1 MIDLEIT
8 NRKFRSLVEEK
19 FTTAKDNYTGD
30 SRVWMDCRAK
40 WSDGVTSKTISAF
53 HVTTKYEALYN
64 EMPIQSLRYI
74 NYRLAIDEM
83 DWIYKKKSN
92 NVNDLNSKIWNQWA
106 SEDGTI
112 GKGYGYQVAKKVYD
126 SKLSDD
132 KIDQIDNILE
142 NLILDPTNRRLLI
155 NLFNI
160 DDLSEMNLA
169 PCAYETFFMVE
180 YLEDS
185 YGIVRPKLN
194 VVLNQRS
201 GDFIVAAHPG
211 GWNEFQYYFLYRLIA
226 DLIGFELGTFIHNT
240 YNLHLYNRHI
250 DIVDNILEVEELDM
264 YHFIKAPFEIKE
276 EIRKEINNTRLR
288 YIKTDDLILDS
299 GRGVYNVI
307 TLDNLDEVHRKN
319 YAKEIIDIYYK
330 YNFTDWYDFTKLDS
344 DLKDIAI
351 KVTKIPVAE

>member
-1 MIDLEIT
+1 MINLEIT

-142 NLILDPTNRRLLI
+142 NLILD
-155 NLFNI
+155 
-160 DDLSEMNLA
+160 
-169 PCAYETFFMVE
+169 
-180 YLEDS
+180 
-185 YGIVRPKLN
+185 
-194 VVLNQRS
+194 RS
-201 GDFIVAAHPG
+201 NSI
-211 GWNEFQYYFLYRLIA
+211 
-226 DLIGFELGTFIHNT
+226 
-240 YNLHLYNRHI
+240 
-250 DIVDNILEVEELDM
+250 
-264 YHFIKAPFEIKE
+264 
-276 EIRKEINNTRLR
+276 
-288 YIKTDDLILDS
+288 
-299 GRGVYNVI
+299 
-307 TLDNLDEVHRKN
+307 
-319 YAKEIIDIYYK
+319 
-330 YNFTDWYDFTKLDS
+330 
-344 DLKDIAI
+344 
-351 KVTKIPVAE
+351 

>member
-1 MIDLEIT
+1 MMIDLEIT

-180 YLEDS
+180 YLEDN

-201 GDFIVAAHPG
+201 GDFLVAAHPG

-250 DIVDNILEVEELDM
+250 DIVDNEFSD
-264 YHFIKAPFEIKE
+264 FISFAGF
-276 EIRKEINNTRLR
+276 L
-288 YIKTDDLILDS
+288 
-299 GRGVYNVI
+299 
-307 TLDNLDEVHRKN
+307 
-319 YAKEIIDIYYK
+319 
-330 YNFTDWYDFTKLDS
+330 
-344 DLKDIAI
+344 
-351 KVTKIPVAE
+351 